1 MSTAITS
8 ISLEHAEDVGGPCHD
23 ALMDPIIGSEAIASG
38 MLTRGELRWRFTA
51 LYPNVYVPKGTTPSL
66 ITRAT
71 AAWLWSG
78 RRAVISGRTAAAL
91 YGVPWIPDTVPV
103 ELIAPN
109 SKHPEGVIVRNERIA
124 VDEIRI
130 CTGVPV
136 TTPERTALDLARHL
150 ELVPAVAHLDA
161 LADITG
167 LRKDDVWHLEERYPA
182 ARGMIAARQAIALM
196 DAGSASRWETQVRL
210 MLQGA
215 SGIPTP
221 RTRLHISDLVL
232 AMGWPKWKVGID
244 CALRPTDEREFL
256 ERIGW
261 TMVSALP
268 RESRQSIVARARSTL
283 WARVGLSARS
293 AVPR

>member
-1 MSTAITS
+1 M
-8 ISLEHAEDVGGPCHD
+8 E
-23 ALMDPIIGSEAIASG
+23 PIIGSEAVASG
-38 MLTRGELRWRFTA
+38 MLTRGELRWGFTP

-66 ITRAT
+66 IARTT

-78 RRAVISGRTAAAL
+78 RRAIIAGRTAAAL
-91 YGVPWIPDTVPV
+91 YGVPWISDAASI

-109 SKHPEGVIVRNERIA
+109 SKHPDGIIVRNERIT
-124 VDEIRI
+124 VDEIRVI
-130 CTGVPV
+130 AGVPI

-150 ELVPAVAHLDA
+150 ELVAAVEHLDA
-161 LADITG
+161 LARITG
-167 LRKDDVWHLEERYPA
+167 LRKDDIWHLEERYPA
-182 ARGMIAARQAIALM
+182 ARGMIAARQAIARM

-210 MLQGA
+210 MLHSF

-221 RTRLHISDLVL
+221 RTRLHISDLVI

-244 CALRPTDEREFL
+244 CAQRPTDERDFL

-261 TMVSALP
+261 TMVSAMP
-268 RESRQSIVARARSTL
+268 RDTRRSIVTRARDAL

-293 AVPR
+293 AAPRSGTG